1 MSNIYL
7 KVLAALTATFVF
19 QSAIAGVQVRYACQ
33 RFIGS
38 FKDPKFVN
46 DVIVIQSEEI
56 DTQLPVEMFANRFK
70 AQPFDLNFTLVRYN
84 GFSLMDPEYE
94 NPFDAL
100 HPGNA
105 NRENMSGKK
114 IETSRPIK
122 SNAGSFTIR
131 EKREDGKIIQMTIIR
146 GALQY
151 IQLKILNGNSI
162 IPVTIPDTF
171 ACHGPDFFE
180 TIVEEEQMNIDGS
193 SAEFTTY

>member
-7 KVLAALTATFVF
+7 KVLTALTATFVF

-38 FKDPKFVN
+38 YKDPKFVD

-56 DTQLPVEMFANRFK
+56 DAQLPVEMFATQFNARSC
-70 AQPFDLNFTLVRYN
+70 DLNFSLIRYN
-84 GFSLMDPEYE
+84 GFSLLDPKYE
-94 NPFDAL
+94 SPYDAL
-100 HPGNA
+100 HSGNA

-122 SNAGSFTIR
+122 SRAGTFTIR
-131 EKREDGKIIQMTIIR
+131 EKREDGKIIQMTMNR
-146 GALQY
+146 GSMNY
-151 IQLKILNGNSI
+151 IQLQVLNANSI
-162 IPVTIPDTF
+162 IPITIPDTF
-171 ACHGPDFFE
+171 ACHEPDFFE
-180 TIVEEEQMNIDGS
+180 TTVEEEQMNTDGS